1 MNIYVG
7 NLNYKVNEEE
17 LKELF
22 APFKSVSS
30 IKIITDKFSGMS
42 KGFGFV
48 TINDAAE
55 AAQAIEKLDGATLAG
70 KKIVVNEAKPRRT
83 NY

>member
-7 NLNYKVNEEE
+7 NLNFKVTEEE

-42 KGFGFV
+42 RGFAFV
-48 TINDAAE
+48 TINDAVE
-55 AAQAIEKLDGATLAG
+55 AANAIKKLDGTDLAG
-70 KKIVVNEAKPRRT
+70 KKIVVNEAKPRRS
-83 NY
+83 N